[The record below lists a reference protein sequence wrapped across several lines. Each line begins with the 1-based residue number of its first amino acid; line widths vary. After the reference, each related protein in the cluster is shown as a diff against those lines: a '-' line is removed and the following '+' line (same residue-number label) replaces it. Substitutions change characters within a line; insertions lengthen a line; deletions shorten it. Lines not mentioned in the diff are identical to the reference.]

1 MTDKIKQFSNPPKS
15 DKLTLSDLFDLSD
28 LSRQVGENT
37 SDIKKLKEQS
47 EKLESVKV
55 EMIEVKTKQASIE
68 EKLERLNIND
78 GKIERGIDNI
88 RSGTTTFR
96 YWLGGAVVTIFTCI
110 FGTLMFGLNITKS
123 NQSTMQMYLEDKI
136 EASDK
141 KHEKR
146 YDKIEMKIEKIADA
160 LIKKN
165 GNK

>member
-1 MTDKIKQFSNPPKS
+1 MAELKPFENKKS
-15 DKLTLSDLFDLSD
+15 SDIITIRELTALSK
-28 LSRQVGENT
+28 QVGENT
-37 SDIKKLKEQS
+37 SDIRKLKEQS
-47 EKLESVKV
+47 EKLESVKM
-55 EMIEVKTKQASIE
+55 EMIEVKAKQASIE

-96 YWLGGAVVTIFTCI
+96 YWLWGAVITIFMCI
-110 FGTLMFGLNITKS
+110 FGTLMFGLNITES
-123 NQSTMQMYLEDKI
+123 NQSTMRMYLEDKI

-146 YDKIEMKIEKIADA
+146 YDRIEMKIEKIADV